1 MLTLS
6 EVLKKVESLER
17 NFKNLATRNYGERAE
32 KALSESVRVETKED
46 NAVADLDDG
55 IAEVMLMIVDVM
67 KGE

>member
-6 EVLKKVESLER
+6 EVLKKVESLEK
-17 NFKNLATRNYGERAE
+17 NLKNLATRNYGERAE
-32 KALSESVRVETKED
+32 KALSENARVETKED
-46 NAVADLDDG
+46 AAVADLDDG